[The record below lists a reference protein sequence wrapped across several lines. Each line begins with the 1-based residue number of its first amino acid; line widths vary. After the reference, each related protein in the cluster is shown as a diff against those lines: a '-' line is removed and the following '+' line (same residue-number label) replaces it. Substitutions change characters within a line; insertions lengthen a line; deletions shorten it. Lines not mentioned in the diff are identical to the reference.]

1 MTKSVKDVEATVKLR
16 VKRIKHLE
24 GIIANVQDIGQ
35 NTLNKRLQALEDK
48 EVALEAKIDMLTDAL
63 ENVRKTNR
71 NEDNLQFGK
80 CKEYDKNLNR
90 GQNHQKPCSKEEQKL
105 KCDECEYSCHQD
117 FEMKKHK
124 YDEHELCKLKKCD
137 ICHKTFLENCDLER
151 HMQTHHKVETF
162 DCEKCDKTFVLKWRL
177 RKHQSLHKTNKFCNY
192 FNNEKVRPFEEIG
205 CKFLHELSPTC
216 KFKKCENL
224 MCQYRHK
231 LTPVVHDETK
241 K

>member
-1 MTKSVKDVEATVKLR
+1 MTKSVKDVEATVELM

-90 GQNHQKPCSKEEQKL
+90 GQILNEHMGTKHPKSGQNHQKPCSKEEQKL

-124 YDEHELCKLKKCD
+124 YD
-137 ICHKTFLENCDLER
+137 N
-151 HMQTHHKVETF
+151 M
-162 DCEKCDKTFVLKWRL
+162 
-177 RKHQSLHKTNKFCNY
+177 NY
-192 FNNEKVRPFEEIG
+192 AN
-205 CKFLHELSPTC
+205 
-216 KFKKCENL
+216 
-224 MCQYRHK
+224 
-231 LTPVVHDETK
+231 
-241 K
+241 

>member
-1 MTKSVKDVEATVKLR
+1 MTKSVKDVEATVER
-16 VKRIKHLE
+16 MVKLE

-80 CKEYDKNLNR
+80 CKKYDKNLNCGQILYEHMGTKHPKA

-117 FEMKKHK
+117 FEMKRHK
-124 YDEHELCKLKKCD
+124 YDEHELCKSKICD
-137 ICHKTFLENCDLER
+137 ICNKTFLEKYDLQR
-151 HMQTHHKVETF
+151 H
-162 DCEKCDKTFVLKWRL
+162 
-177 RKHQSLHKTNKFCNY
+177 
-192 FNNEKVRPFEEIG
+192 
-205 CKFLHELSPTC
+205 
-216 KFKKCENL
+216 
-224 MCQYRHK
+224 
-231 LTPVVHDETK
+231 
-241 K
+241 